1 MTKHEYIEKL
11 REYLSYEL
19 PERLVKKNTDY
30 YSEYFDEQLKL
41 GKNTE
46 EICDELGD
54 PQLIARSC
62 IDVEKAGEDGIPY
75 SGDEPDFHEEIYG
88 NSANSENQTG
98 YGGRDNPEE
107 KSRKSFN
114 INGREIGCGGCLLI
128 ILIVV
133 GVMGLASVFFSTLFA
148 ASGSSVITV
157 ILLVILASVVAEYF
171 RRR

>member
-41 GKNTE
+41 GKDAE

-62 IDVEKAGEDGIPY
+62 IDVEKAGEDGIPL
-75 SGDEPDFHEEIYG
+75 SGDEPDFQEEIYG
-88 NSANSENQTG
+88 NSSGSESQTR
-98 YGGRDNPEE
+98 YGGNDDPEE
-107 KSRKSFN
+107 KSRKSFS

-128 ILIVV
+128 ILIVA

-148 ASGSSVITV
+148 ASGSSVIAV